1 MTEDSALMF
10 VSKTEIEAELFLD
23 DGTAFAGVVYV
34 RSAEELGNVH
44 PMLDLLGGR
53 ERLIPC
59 RGESGELV
67 LIGRSSVSAVRVAD
81 GSFPLPDRGGVN
93 LPMKLTM
100 AGGHRFDGTLQLPE
114 SAGSRI
120 SDLLNY
126 ADPWLVHIGE
136 SRHVWVATD
145 KLVRAEAP

>member
-1 MTEDSALMF
+1 MTDASTAMF
-10 VSKTEIEAELFLD
+10 VSKSAVEAELFLD
-23 DGTAFAGVVYV
+23 DGTAFTGTVYV
-34 RSAEELGNVH
+34 RSPGELGKVH

-81 GSFPLPDRGGVN
+81 ESFELPDRLGVN
-93 LPMKLTM
+93 LPMTLTM

-114 SAGSRI
+114 SAGTRI

-126 ADPWLVHIGE
+126 ADPWLVQIGE
-136 SRHVWVATD
+136 GRHVWIASD

>member
-1 MTEDSALMF
+1 MTDDAAVMF
-10 VSKTEIEAELFLD
+10 IAKTEVDAELFLD
-23 DGTAFAGVVYV
+23 DGTAFAGMVYV
-34 RSAEELGNVH
+34 RSPEELGNVH

-81 GSFPLPDRGGVN
+81 ESFDLPDRGGVN

-114 SAGSRI
+114 AAGTRI

-126 ADPWLVHIGE
+126 ADPWLVQIGE

>member
-1 MTEDSALMF
+1 MTDDPTLMF
-10 VSKTEIEAELFLD
+10 VSKTEVEAELFLD
-23 DGTAFAGVVYV
+23 DGTAFFGIVYV
-34 RSAEELGNVH
+34 RSPEELGKVH

-81 GSFPLPDRGGVN
+81 ETFDLPERRGVN

-100 AGGHRFDGTLQLPE
+100 AGGHRFDGTLQIPE
-114 SAGSRI
+114 ATGTRI

-126 ADPWLVHIGE
+126 ADPWLVQIGE
-136 SRHVWVATD
+136 SRHVWLATD
-145 KLVRAEAP
+145 KLLRAEAP

>member
-1 MTEDSALMF
+1 MNLI
-10 VSKTEIEAELFLD
+10 VSKEEVDAELFLD
-23 DGTAFAGVVYV
+23 DGTAFAGIVYV
-34 RSAEELGNVH
+34 RPAAELGNVH

-81 GSFPLPDRGGVN
+81 GSFRLPDRGGVN

-100 AGGHRFDGTLQLPE
+100 AGGHRFDGVLQLPE

-126 ADPWLVHIGE
+126 ADPWLLQIGE
-136 SRHVWVATD
+136 SRHVWLASN
-145 KLVRAEAP
+145 KLIKAEAP